1 MFNASCTIV
10 ENLIKDGATNSIR
23 GGSDWY
29 IQSDD
34 ILRQRSR
41 FRDDRVLEGGGW
53 GQGWFQIR
61 GAMSL
66 GKGKVGCLQT
76 VVVRWSGLFACG
88 GCEVVCIVYRRWL

>member
-23 GGSDWY
+23 GGK
-29 IQSDD
+29 Q
-34 ILRQRSR
+34 LQQSR
-41 FRDDRVLEGGGW
+41 FRDVRVLEGEGW
-53 GQGWFQIR
+53 GQGWFHIR
-61 GAMSL
+61 GVMSL